1 MPNDYLVREG
11 SADSFNADEHQ
22 AKYGWTMTTTDT
34 IGDLF
39 ATTQAYMDPY
49 PSENACCGDGE
60 AKQAEPYN
68 QYKYDEMRMFENI
81 LVALINKGNSDAVY
95 CALQSA
101 EAVRIA
107 RTI

>member
-1 MPNDYLVREG
+1 MPNENDL
-11 SADSFNADEHQ
+11 SAHQ
-22 AKYGWTMTTTDT
+22 AQFGWQVTTTESF
-34 IGDLF
+34 GDLF
-39 ATTQAYMDPY
+39 PPTQGYHDPY
-49 PSENACCGDGE
+49 PSSENACCGDGE

-81 LVALINKGNSDAVY
+81 LVALISKGNSDVVY
-95 CALQSA
+95 CAQQSA